1 MVELEGLGLGVG
13 VNVSAFA
20 LGGGFFGNDADATF
34 WAYDIFDE
42 KSDLTHHRAPSCF
55 IPTDRTI
62 IEGDLEVAVVD
73 FSFGEF
79 ISESCTEP
87 RYADRLGFGHLAHH
101 IDVVNAAIDDRRNR

>member
-1 MVELEGLGLGVG
+1 MVKFQSLGLGVG
-13 VNVSAFA
+13 IDVGTFSF
-20 LGGGFFGNDADATF
+20 GSCFIGNDADATF
-34 WAYDIFDE
+34 WSNDIFDE

-79 ISESCTEP
+79 ISESCAEP
-87 RYADRLGFGHLAHH
+87 RYADGLGFGHLAHH